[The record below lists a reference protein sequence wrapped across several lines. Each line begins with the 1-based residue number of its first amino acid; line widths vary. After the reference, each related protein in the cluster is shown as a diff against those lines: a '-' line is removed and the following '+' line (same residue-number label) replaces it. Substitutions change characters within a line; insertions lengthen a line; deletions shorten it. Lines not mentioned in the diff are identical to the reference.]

1 MSVAL
6 TNSATDLIENS
17 ARWLMP
23 TSGITFSG
31 ISQLRILKI
40 CTSTSLNRKYCS
52 ANKPKI
58 IVVVQVDLALPPL
71 FSHPT
76 RPSTKCPAAGKKD
89 EERVA
94 RKAENERERETA
106 RLTMTPFN
114 FK

>member
-1 MSVAL
+1 
-6 TNSATDLIENS
+6 
-17 ARWLMP
+17 
-23 TSGITFSG
+23 
-31 ISQLRILKI
+31 
-40 CTSTSLNRKYCS
+40 
-52 ANKPKI
+52 
-58 IVVVQVDLALPPL
+58 VDLALPTL